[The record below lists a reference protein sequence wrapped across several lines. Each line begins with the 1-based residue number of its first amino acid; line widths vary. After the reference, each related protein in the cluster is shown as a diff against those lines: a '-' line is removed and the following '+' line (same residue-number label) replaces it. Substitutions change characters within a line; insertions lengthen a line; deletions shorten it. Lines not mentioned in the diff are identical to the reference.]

1 MSSTLND
8 RIVSLVWQLNPFNTL
23 NPPNG
28 CWIENSDGGMAY
40 DPDNRGGADWCADC
54 VEDVAMR
61 LNLYTPGSLTYEPVW
76 NDPCGNHDTLPACAS
91 CGKTLAGWPTDYC
104 LLDELAYFEDDPD
117 FDPTPEAIHIVSMEL
132 WNLQWSSDKE
142 SAHWR
147 TIGES
152 LLVKI
157 AGQIEITAG
166 ASEP

>member
-1 MSSTLND
+1 MSSTLNN
-8 RIVSLVWQLNPFNTL
+8 RIVSLVGQLNPFNTL

-61 LNLYTPGSLTYEPVW
+61 LNLYTPGSLTYEP
-76 NDPCGNHDTLPACAS
+76 
-91 CGKTLAGWPTDYC
+91 
-104 LLDELAYFEDDPD
+104 D
-117 FDPTPEAIHIVSMEL
+117 FDPTPEVIHIVSMAL

-142 SAHWR
+142 SADWR